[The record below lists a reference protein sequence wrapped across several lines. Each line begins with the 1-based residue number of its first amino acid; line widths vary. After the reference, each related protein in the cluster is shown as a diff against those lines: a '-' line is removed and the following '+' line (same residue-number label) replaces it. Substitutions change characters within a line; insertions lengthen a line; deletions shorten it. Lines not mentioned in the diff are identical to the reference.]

1 MGNGT
6 FGLSQKFKSKKVGTT
21 IEPISN
27 RDSVLSWLS
36 NEIKTLKNRGNLD
49 TNSYEVSKGKN
60 KGSKIKEIRAWG
72 QEKNGERVF
81 LLKCKNMK
89 VYDSRESAKEG
100 LSLMFEGNTYKDVLT
115 QMEMIHGEFK
125 KLKET
130 DSVFNFWVRVSS
142 KDENDKKV
150 ISVKQL

>member
-1 MGNGT
+1 
-6 FGLSQKFKSKKVGTT
+6 
-21 IEPISN
+21 
-27 RDSVLSWLS
+27 
-36 NEIKTLKNRGNLD
+36 
-49 TNSYEVSKGKN
+49 
-60 KGSKIKEIRAWG
+60 
-72 QEKNGERVF
+72 
-81 LLKCKNMK
+81 MK

-115 QMEMIHGEFK
+115 QMETIHGEFK

>member
-36 NEIKTLKNRGNLD
+36 NEIKTLKNRGNLE

-100 LSLMFEGNTYKDVLT
+100 LSLMFEGNLRLLT
-115 QMEMIHGEFK
+115 IK
-125 KLKET
+125 
-130 DSVFNFWVRVSS
+130 
-142 KDENDKKV
+142 
-150 ISVKQL
+150 